1 MSSQTHLISF
11 KNPRKNPWISVFPKY
26 LGVTKRRSDA
36 FAVFCRQPNVIEVGF
51 TCQDLLPFRYEA
63 LRAMMQGRKCRRFRR
78 LVFFK
83 STDSLRDGVGK
94 WEKCFCVGCMFM
106 HVLCWICDITGRVD
120 ILWTLSLKFFFLV
133 LKPDVGLSWGKATFI
148 HLSYFLSEPS
158 HCISSNI
165 HPGKLTAGI

>member
-1 MSSQTHLISF
+1 MQTF
-11 KNPRKNPWISVFPKY
+11 
-26 LGVTKRRSDA
+26 
-36 FAVFCRQPNVIEVGF
+36 QE
-51 TCQDLLPFRYEA
+51 TCF
-63 LRAMMQGRKCRRFRR
+63 
-78 LVFFK
+78 FFK